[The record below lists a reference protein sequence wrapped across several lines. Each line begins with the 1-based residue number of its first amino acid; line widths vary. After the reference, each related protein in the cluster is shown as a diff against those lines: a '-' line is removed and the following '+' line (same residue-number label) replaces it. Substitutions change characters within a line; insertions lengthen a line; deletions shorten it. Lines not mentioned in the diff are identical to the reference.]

1 MKNLKTILI
10 LLVATTTLISCKKEV
25 QIDDNSV
32 TKSTDSISE
41 IKNEVSKEV
50 EENYCFLQ
58 VFKKDTTRVNLTIN
72 GTDVKG
78 TMDILPYQKDSA
90 RGTLQGTKNEN
101 GELEVLYSYM
111 IEGNNQTET
120 KILKVEND
128 KLLIKKGE
136 LLDLKNDGNLTY
148 KDVSKAKFSEEIPKT
163 ECK

>member
-1 MKNLKTILI
+1 MKNLKTIFI
-10 LLVATTTLISCKKEV
+10 LLVATTALISCKKKV
-25 QIDDNSV
+25 QNEDNSV
-32 TKSTDSISE
+32 AKSTDSISE

-50 EENYCFLQ
+50 EENFCFLQ
-58 VFKKDTTRVNLTIN
+58 VFKQDTTRVNLTIN

>member
-50 EENYCFLQ
+50 EENFCFLQ
-58 VFKKDTTRVNLTIN
+58 VFKQDTTRVNLTIN

>member
-10 LLVATTTLISCKKEV
+10 LLVATTALISCKKEV
-25 QIDDNSV
+25 QNDDNSNK
-32 TKSTDSISE
+32 TLTDSVAKV
-41 IKNEVSKEV
+41 KNEIAKEV

-58 VFKKDTTRVNLTIN
+58 VFKKDTTRVNLSIN

-148 KDVSKAKFSEEIPKT
+148 KDVSKAKFTEEIPKI